1 MGAEKG
7 SSFSLRISTQSME
20 NALQPDTARPTAE
33 AMNPLRDARP
43 RLGDGRFIS
52 ECPELE
58 AQPRG

>member
-1 MGAEKG
+1 MFLWRNTVRYFLMGAEKG

-43 RLGDGRFIS
+43 RLGN
-52 ECPELE
+52 
-58 AQPRG
+58 